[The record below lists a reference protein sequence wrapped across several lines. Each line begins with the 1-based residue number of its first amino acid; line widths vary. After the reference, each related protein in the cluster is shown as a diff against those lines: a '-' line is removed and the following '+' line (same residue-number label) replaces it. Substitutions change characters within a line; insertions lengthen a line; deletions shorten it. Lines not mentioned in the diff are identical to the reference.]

1 MRSSISVPL
10 LDIFHV
16 PFSPFLRLGRSSGDI
31 QLPYFE
37 GLEYRFNG
45 VCEKGLGIR
54 KLLSKYGSSLPI
66 LVGGKG
72 GEQYEGSLKG
82 CELAE
87 SSLNV

>member
-54 KLLSKYGSSLPI
+54 KLFSKYGSSLPI